1 MQKQHQQHLYN
12 HWAID
17 AQISTAFAQHALNL
31 FWIQQQGYYGLPES
45 IFPKSG
51 ICTEETPV
59 WLLQSPV
66 SVCFQTQSIN
76 KIQKTDMNVS
86 FIFLL
91 ETERCQTSRE
101 FILPCLDTYTVK
113 ERRRTVK
120 TPLILSS
127 NENQACCSEGGTLL
141 NNVSI

>member
-1 MQKQHQQHLYN
+1 MAYQRVF
-12 HWAID
+12 
-17 AQISTAFAQHALNL
+17 SPRVGFAQKRHQSGSYKAL
-31 FWIQQQGYYGLPES
+31 S
-45 IFPKSG
+45 
-51 ICTEETPV
+51 
-59 WLLQSPV
+59 V

-113 ERRRTVK
+113 EKRRTVK